1 MFALSEIVK
10 EKLFALKEGGSLDA
24 FHQCFENW
32 QDVEYVYNFFKSRPQ
47 ALEFYGV
54 DHRTAVRLILSESE
68 QFFDDI
74 LNIAENKTN
83 ATSLDKIIFQPLH
96 KGDDFDLPIVET
108 KAYGKESG
116 RSFLRLYAIRLSDGA
131 YIVVGGLIK
140 TTEALQACDD
150 GKAMLEKL
158 KKIAGILRKSQ
169 MFDAFDIGILVV

>member
-10 EKLFALKEGGSLDA
+10 EKLFALKEGGGLDV

-32 QDVEYVYNFFKSRPQ
+32 QDVEYLYNFFKSRPE
-47 ALEFYGV
+47 ALLYYGV

-74 LNIAENKTN
+74 LNIAEGKTN

-96 KGDDFDLPIVET
+96 NGDDFDLPMIET

-116 RSFLRLYAIRLSDGA
+116 RSFLRLYAIRLSDGG
-131 YIVVGGLIK
+131 YIVVGGIIK
-140 TTEALQACDD
+140 TTESLQGCEE
-150 GKAMLEKL
+150 GKAVLKKL
-158 KKIAGILRKSQ
+158 KEVAGILRKSE

>member
-1 MFALSEIVK
+1 MFALSEIVE
-10 EKLFALKEGGSLDA
+10 EKLFALKEGGRLDA

-32 QDVEYVYNFFKSRPQ
+32 QDVEYVYNFFKSRPE
-47 ALEFYGV
+47 ALLYYGV
-54 DHRTAVRLILSESE
+54 DHRTAVRLILRESE

-74 LNIAENKTN
+74 LNIAEEEN

-96 KGDDFDLPIVET
+96 NGDDFDLPMIET

-131 YIVVGGLIK
+131 YIIVGGLIK
-140 TTEALQACDD
+140 TTEALQDCEE
-150 GKAMLEKL
+150 GKAVLKKL
-158 KKIAGILRKSQ
+158 KEIAGILRKSE